1 MLLFAICV
9 GLIAGLARGGRPAA
23 LNVKRSAFLL
33 IWLALALQVL
43 VGRLPGPADTR
54 SVGFYLT
61 VTSYAVI
68 GIALCVVAFSIL
80 RTLDSRASSL
90 ALALMCCGWLLN
102 TTVITANHGMPI
114 SRSAIAEARGDP
126 NMDVSSLG
134 VMYKHVPL
142 TSQTVLGGLGDVIA
156 VPISEAVPPL
166 PRFGS
171 AVVSPGD
178 LVLLSGITLALFGWL
193 RPRTAHAG

>member
-1 MLLFAICV
+1 LQSVSGKVDFT
-9 GLIAGLARGGRPAA
+9 
-23 LNVKRSAFLL
+23 LNRL

-43 VGRLPGPADTR
+43 VGRLPGPTDAR

-61 VTSYAVI
+61 VASYAVI
-68 GIALCVVAFSIL
+68 GTALCVIALSIFK
-80 RTLDSRASSL
+80 TLEGRAAPV

-102 TTVITANHGMPI
+102 TAVITANHGMPI
-114 SRSAIAEARGDP
+114 SRSAIAEAGGDP

-142 TSQTVLGGLGDVIA
+142 TSRTVFGGLGDVIA
-156 VPISEAVPPL
+156 VPMSEAVPPL

-171 AVVSPGD
+171 AVVSQGD
-178 LVLLSGITLALFGWL
+178 LVLLLGIALAPFAWL
-193 RPRTAHAG
+193 RPRTVPSG